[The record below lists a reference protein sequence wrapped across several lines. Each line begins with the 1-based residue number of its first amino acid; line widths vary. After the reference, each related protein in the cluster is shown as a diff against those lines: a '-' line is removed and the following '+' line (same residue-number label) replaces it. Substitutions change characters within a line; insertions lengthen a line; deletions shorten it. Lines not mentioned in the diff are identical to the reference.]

1 MQRLSHTT
9 GYAILALG
17 FVGSHPDQWVHAQEI
32 AANTGL
38 PKPYLSKILHALG
51 KAGLLKTK
59 RGFRGGVRLSR
70 PADTVSLRDVAAAV
84 TAPDEQPQCILGMK
98 GCSEE
103 KSCPMHG
110 FWKQMRRELA
120 QQLTQL
126 TLAQVASYQ
135 ASVGVK
141 FSTAQAARQFF
152 HEVERSPLRRV
163 QTTKPTGRFLRKF
176 QADPG

>member
-17 FVGSHPDQWVHAQEI
+17 FVGSRPDQWVQAQDI
-32 AANTGL
+32 ADNTGL
-38 PKPYLSKILHALG
+38 PKPYLSKILHAMG

-59 RGFRGGVRLSR
+59 RGYRGGVRLSR
-70 PADTVSLRDVAAAV
+70 PADEVSLRDVAAAV
-84 TAPDEQPQCILGMK
+84 TAPDQQPQCVLGMK
-98 GCSEE
+98 ECSEE

-110 FWKQMRRELA
+110 FWKQMR
-120 QQLTQL
+120 QQLTQQLSQL

-141 FSTAQAARQFF
+141 FNAVQAVEQFF
-152 HEVERSPLRRV
+152 HEVERSPLRRF

-176 QADPG
+176 QAGPA